1 MPNKSFQ
8 REMELTDNQS
18 LVIKNLNGHIELI
31 ACQGNTLHIE
41 AKIGSD
47 NQSAVDGTDV
57 VVEETSD
64 QVTIRVEPAG
74 TRKLW
79 GWKSGGESAQVD
91 FLIKAPQWVPL
102 RAKNLNGSI
111 RSVGFNH
118 LGELKSM
125 NGELE
130 AKGCSGKPTLK
141 AMNGRIVARS
151 CSFAGLEA
159 KTMNGPLTVETTIN
173 QNGSYRLKSMQGEIE
188 FLIPRGS
195 NAFIEAK
202 SMRGEIDCQLPLKG
216 LRRSGAKL
224 SGALGEGGA
233 KVELKSMSGKIT
245 ITEFGGTDH
254 LEPEEELIAKMLK
267 EGRITQDEASKLKE
281 TIYGRE
287 GSCSPQ

>member
-8 REMELTDNQS
+8 REIELTDNQS
-18 LVIKNLNGHIELI
+18 LVIKNLNGPIELI

-41 AKIGSD
+41 AKISSH
-47 NQSAVDGTDV
+47 NQKVVDETDV
-57 VVEETSD
+57 VVEETPN
-64 QVTIRVEPAG
+64 QVTVRVEPTG
-74 TRKLW
+74 SRRLW
-79 GWKSGGESAQVD
+79 VWKSEGESARVD
-91 FLIKAPQWVPL
+91 FLIKAPQWVSL

-111 RSVGFNH
+111 RTVGFNH

-125 NGELE
+125 NRELE
-130 AKGCSGKPTLK
+130 AEGCSGKSVLK

-151 CSFAGLEA
+151 CPFGGLEA

-173 QNGSYRLKSMQGEIE
+173 PNGNYRLKSMQGEIE

-202 SMRGEIDCQLPLKG
+202 SMRGEIDCQLQLKR
-216 LRRSGAKL
+216 LKRSGFRL
-224 SGALGEGGA
+224 SGTLGEGGA
-233 KVELKSMSGKIT
+233 KVELKSMSGRIT
-245 ITEFGGTDH
+245 IAESGENNH
-254 LEPEEELIAKMLK
+254 LAPEEELIAKMVK